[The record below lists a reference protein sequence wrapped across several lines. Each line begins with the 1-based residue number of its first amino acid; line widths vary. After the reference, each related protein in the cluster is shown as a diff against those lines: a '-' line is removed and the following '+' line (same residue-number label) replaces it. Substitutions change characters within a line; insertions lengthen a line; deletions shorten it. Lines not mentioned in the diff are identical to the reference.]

1 MTSFFGRLEDGS
13 QARLYTLTGFG
24 LTAQV
29 TDFGATLVRL
39 LVPDAGG
46 TAADVV
52 LGYDQVSGYARGTGY
67 LGATVGRNANRIA
80 GAAFLL
86 DGTEVRLAANEG
98 PNSLHSGP
106 EGYSFRL
113 WQVETQTESSVTFRL
128 QSPHGDQGFPG
139 NATVWVTYALE
150 PPRALRITYRG
161 ECDRNTVFNLTNHSY
176 FNLAGQDRPEL
187 AMDQK
192 LTLTAPAFHPADE
205 ASIPT
210 GEERR
215 VEGTPMGFR
224 TPKVLG
230 AVLKE
235 DYPPLHL
242 QSGVDHNFVLNGSAV
257 LEDPHSG
264 RRMTLTPDCPGLQVY
279 TANFLQDTGKGGIF
293 YPPHSGVALEPQFY
307 PDFVH
312 HPHWPQSI
320 GKTYRSQALYSFA

>member
-1 MTSFFGRLEDGS
+1 MTTFFGRLEDGS

-24 LTAQV
+24 LTAQI

-46 TAADVV
+46 TTEDVV

-67 LGATVGRNANRIA
+67 LGATVGRNANRIG

-86 DGTEVRLAANEG
+86 DGVEVRLPANEG

-113 WQVETQTESSVTFRL
+113 WQVETLTESSVTFRL

-139 NATVWVTYALE
+139 NATIRVTYALE

-161 ECDRNTVFNLTNHSY
+161 ESDRNTVFNLTNHSY

-187 AMDQK
+187 AMDQL
-192 LTLTAPAFHPADE
+192 LTLPAKFFHPTDAF
-205 ASIPT
+205 SIPT
-210 GEERR
+210 GEERP
-215 VEGTPMGFR
+215 VAGTPMDLNAPR
-224 TPKVLG
+224 ALREVL
-230 AVLKE
+230 AAS
-235 DYPPLHL
+235 DYPPLS
-242 QSGVDHNFVLNGSAV
+242 SGLDHDFALTGAV
-257 LEDPHSG
+257 RLTDPRSG
-264 RRMTLTPDCPGLQVY
+264 RTMTLTTDCPGIQVY
-279 TANFLQDTGKGGIF
+279 TANSLRDTGKGGIS
-293 YPPHSGVALEPQFY
+293 YPPHSAVALEPQFY

-320 GKTYRSQALYSFA
+320 GKTYRSQTLYSFA

>member
-113 WQVETQTESSVTFRL
+113 WQTEALTESSVTFRL

-187 AMDQK
+187 AMDQL
-192 LTLTAPAFHPADE
+192 LTLPAKFFHPTDAS
-205 ASIPT
+205 SIPT
-210 GEERR
+210 GGPQLCTHRTGGAGGSPFGPPDDADHRLPRVAGVHRQFPPGHRQGGHFLPAPQRR
-215 VEGTPMGFR
+215 GPGA
-224 TPKVLG
+224 PVLSRLCPSSPLAPEYWENLSKPG
-230 AVLKE
+230 PLLLCLTFSSRQASAAPFAWHSLV
-235 DYPPLHL
+235 PP
-242 QSGVDHNFVLNGSAV
+242 A
-257 LEDPHSG
+257 
-264 RRMTLTPDCPGLQVY
+264 
-279 TANFLQDTGKGGIF
+279 
-293 YPPHSGVALEPQFY
+293 
-307 PDFVH
+307 
-312 HPHWPQSI
+312 
-320 GKTYRSQALYSFA
+320 

>member
-24 LTAQV
+24 L
-29 TDFGATLVRL
+29 TLVRL

-113 WQVETQTESSVTFRL
+113 WQTEALTESSVTFRL

-161 ECDRNTVFNLTNHSY
+161 ESDRNTVFNLTNHSY

-192 LTLTAPAFHPADE
+192 LTLAAPAFHPADE

-210 GEERR
+210 GEERP
-215 VEGTPMGFR
+215 VDGTPMDFR
-224 TPKVLG
+224 TPKVLE

-264 RRMTLTPDCPGLQVY
+264 RRMTLTTDCPGLQVY

-312 HPHWPQSI
+312 HSHWPQSI